1 MWEMS
6 PVLDSHTYPLK
17 CLHRYSFPILPAPG
31 LHSLQLSPTVS
42 TFRRLCA
49 TRLVIPAYSSAN
61 CVRLSATPW
70 AIACQA
76 PLSLGFSCQEYWS
89 GLPLPAPGNLPV
101 LGIKPMSPALTG
113 GFFIPLNLLGS
124 PQGLDMKAIFTIST
138 SHAKNFVIFVF
149 QNLIFKP

>member
-6 PVLDSHTYPLK
+6 PVLDSHTHALK

-31 LHSLQLSPTVS
+31 LHFSQLPPTVS

-49 TRLVIPAYSSAN
+49 TKLVIPAYSGAN
-61 CVRLSATPW
+61 CVRLSATLW
-70 AIACQA
+70 TIACQA
-76 PLSLGFSCQEYWS
+76 PLSLGFSWQEYCS
-89 GLPLPAPGNLPV
+89 GLPFPAPGNLPV

-113 GFFIPLNLLGS
+113 GFFIPLNHLGS
-124 PQGLDMKAIFTIST
+124 TQGLDMKAIFTIST
-138 SHAKNFVIFVF
+138 HAENFVIFVF